1 MSHPKIKI
9 STINNFTKK
18 KSMKPISQ
26 KKMVYFFCKNNFTKK
41 RGFNFSVKTISRKK
55 RCLIFPFPGNTIFD
69 TTWEVKY
76 QSTMMNLQPRYQIWE
91 VKYQSTMMNL
101 QPRYQMVSFALLFLC
116 ISPVKKEF
124 IPRPPKVECETF
136 LVVKRHEIQWRD
148 VGKVINPKV
157 EVQLA

>member
-76 QSTMMNLQPRYQIWE
+76 QSTMMNLQPRYQ
-91 VKYQSTMMNL
+91 
-101 QPRYQMVSFALLFLC
+101 MVSFALLFLC

-148 VGKVINPKV
+148 VVLSFSFNHGLQKLNVRLFLVIKRH
-157 EVQLA
+157 ETHR